1 MNVHNNLRKD
11 FIEKGYCILENALTS
26 SEVKS
31 LLTQTQTILTS
42 DDGSDDF
49 LRINDSNHIHK
60 IKYMFDKGEIFL
72 QYLVHKYIL
81 KIESEISENVTQIV
95 QTWEEMLIKITK
107 KGIPVTVHQDLALQS
122 ASHDV
127 FSVGIYL
134 HDSYD
139 NPVYYLPGSQK
150 MGALTKT
157 EIYKVYDENRDKFVP
172 IRVKAG
178 DIVIHNV
185 KTVHYSEE
193 NKCDH
198 PRYTWYLEF
207 RTIDQLKNDSPWDD
221 DWIMSRRAIWAY
233 ALRKYQKN
241 IDYLL
246 TDIDLLE
253 KYLQNLNF
261 KISHTNEHIN
271 YDMQSPYNHF
281 S

>member
-1 MNVHNNLRKD
+1 MSKYHNLRKN
-11 FIEKGYCILENALTS
+11 FMEEGYCILENALTS
-26 SEVKS
+26 EEIQS
-31 LLTQTQTILTS
+31 LLVQTKHVLTL
-42 DDGSDDF
+42 DDNSDDF

-60 IKYMFDKGEIFL
+60 VKYMFNKGDIFL
-72 QYLVHKYIL
+72 QYLVHNSIL
-81 KIESEISENVTQIV
+81 KIVLELSDDVTQIV
-95 QTWEEMLIKITK
+95 PTWEDMLIKVPQN
-107 KGIPVTVHQDLALQS
+107 GVPVTVHQDLALQS
-122 ASHDV
+122 ASYDV

-139 NPVYYLPGSQK
+139 NPVYYLPKSHK
-150 MGALTKT
+150 MDPLTKT
-157 EIYKVYDENRDKFVP
+157 EIYKVFDENRNKFIP

-207 RTIDQLKNDSPWDD
+207 RTIKQLKNDSPGDD

-233 ALRKYQKN
+233 ALHRYHKN
-241 IDYLL
+241 INHLIP
-246 TDIDLLE
+246 DIDLLT
-253 KYLQNLNF
+253 KYLQNLNL
-261 KISHTNEHIN
+261 KILHTNEWIN

>member
-1 MNVHNNLRKD
+1 MKIKGNLQRD
-11 FIEKGYCILENALTS
+11 FNEKGYCVLENAFT
-26 SEVKS
+26 ENDVKT
-31 LLTQTQTILTS
+31 LLDRTETVLRE

-60 IKYMFDKGEIFL
+60 VKYMFDKGEVFL
-72 QYLVHKYIL
+72 RYLVHDSIL
-81 KIESEISENVTQIV
+81 KIVSELSEDVTQIV
-95 QTWEEMLIKITK
+95 PTWEDMLIKIPRH
-107 KGIPVTVHQDLALQS
+107 GIPVTVHQDLALQS

-139 NPVYYLPGSQK
+139 NPVYYLPGSHK

-157 EIYKVYDENRDKFVP
+157 EIYKVYDENRANFIP
-172 IRVKAG
+172 IHAKAG
-178 DIVIHNV
+178 DVVVHNV

-193 NKCDH
+193 NKCEH

-233 ALRKYQKN
+233 ALKKYQQN

-246 TDIDLLE
+246 PDIALL
-253 KYLQNLNF
+253 KPYLQNLNL
-261 KISHTNEHIN
+261 KISHTNEYID